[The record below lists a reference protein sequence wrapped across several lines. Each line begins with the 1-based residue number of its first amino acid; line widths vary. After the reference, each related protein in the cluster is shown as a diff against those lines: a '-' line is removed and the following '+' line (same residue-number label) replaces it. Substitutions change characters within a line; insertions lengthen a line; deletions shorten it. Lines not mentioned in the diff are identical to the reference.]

1 MQNDPLTHYVP
12 RRLDDAPKFL
22 FWDVDV
28 AMLAFVGIFIGVYGG
43 FVWFGVIVGIACAA
57 GWSRLKAGKH
67 AGMAQHVIY
76 YFAGL
81 PKLKALPASHVK
93 ELVG

>member
-1 MQNDPLTHYVP
+1 MHNDPLTHYVP
-12 RRLDDAPKFL
+12 RRLDDPPKFL
-22 FWDVDV
+22 FWDFDV
-28 AMLAFVGIFIGVYGG
+28 AILAFVGIFIGVYGG
-43 FVWFGVIVGIACAA
+43 FVWFGLISGLACAA

-67 AGMAQHVIY
+67 PGMAQHVIY

-81 PKLKALPASHVK
+81 PKLKELPASHIK